1 MRPAHPAHRIALM
14 PLMAAA
20 LLVSGH
26 AKPNVNGPYTPLQVL
41 RPAEL
46 GFPSLLALR
55 EVDEG
60 EARVMI
66 MVEADG
72 KLRDW
77 MVTGYSHPLF
87 AKEALDSLP
96 TWKYEPATFH
106 GQPISTRTELHFQFK
121 REGIIRVIPGDV
133 ESARRMAKDRR
144 RDAFWQ
150 RVCEV
155 QELDA
160 VPEAVVEV
168 MPEPPDKLGAVQREG
183 RVVVDYFI
191 DPEGKVRMPLIVRSD
206 DEAFSAAVLLA
217 ITEWRYTPPRKQGVP
232 VMTRVWRQFD
242 FKPAQTV
249 AKG

>member
-1 MRPAHPAHRIALM
+1 MHSHPDARSVVRALAPDEPVILNRPHT
-14 PLMAAA
+14 AARAARFFVEKFPGRSLYAVKANPSPA
-20 LLVSGH
+20 LLETLWAAGVTHYDVASLG
-26 AKPNVNGPYTPLQVL
+26 VQVHGGMGFTDL
-41 RPAEL
+41 L
-46 GFPSLLALR
+46 G
-55 EVDEG
+55 
-60 EARVMI
+60 
-66 MVEADG
+66 
-72 KLRDW
+72 
-77 MVTGYSHPLF
+77 
-87 AKEALDSLP
+87 
-96 TWKYEPATFH
+96 
-106 GQPISTRTELHFQFK
+106 LHFQFK

-168 MPEPPDKLGAVQREG
+168 MPEPPDKLGAVLPEG

-217 ITEWRYTPPRKQGVP
+217 ITEWRYEPPKKQGVP

>member
-1 MRPAHPAHRIALM
+1 
-14 PLMAAA
+14 
-20 LLVSGH
+20 
-26 AKPNVNGPYTPLQVL
+26 
-41 RPAEL
+41 
-46 GFPSLLALR
+46 
-55 EVDEG
+55 
-60 EARVMI
+60 MI
-66 MVEADG
+66 MVESDG

-168 MPEPPDKLGAVQREG
+168 MPEPPDMLGAVLPEG

-217 ITEWRYTPPRKQGVP
+217 ITEWRYEPPKKQGVP

>member
-1 MRPAHPAHRIALM
+1 MRPARTALGIATTCFI
-14 PLMAAA
+14 AAFIA
-20 LLVSGH
+20 GDASAKSRPSG
-26 AKPNVNGPYTPLQVL
+26 PITPLQIT
-41 RPAEL
+41 RSTEL

-96 TWKYEPATFH
+96 TWKYEPATFQ

-144 RDAFWQ
+144 HDAFWQ
-150 RVCEV
+150 RVCKV

-160 VPEAVVEV
+160 VPEALVEV
-168 MPEPPDKLGAVQREG
+168 MPEPPDKLGALHREG
-183 RVVVDYFI
+183 RVVVDFFI
-191 DPEGKVRMPLIVRSD
+191 DPEGRVRMPLIVRSD
-206 DEAFSAAVLLA
+206 DEAFSTAVLLA
-217 ITEWRYTPPRKQGVP
+217 ITEWRYAPPKKEGIP

-242 FKPAQTV
+242 FRPV
-249 AKG
+249 DSIAKG

>member
-1 MRPAHPAHRIALM
+1 MSPARPAHGILIVHLV
-14 PLMAAA
+14 AA
-20 LLVSGH
+20 LIAGAAL
-26 AKPNVNGPYTPLQVL
+26 AKPGASGPYTPLQIT
-41 RPAEL
+41 RPTEL
-46 GFPSLLALR
+46 GFPRLLALR

-96 TWKYEPATFH
+96 SWKYEPATFH
-106 GQPISTRTELHFQFK
+106 GHPISTRTELHFQFK

-133 ESARRMAKDRR
+133 ESARRMVKDRR

-168 MPEPPDKLGAVQREG
+168 TPEQPDKLGAVQREG
-183 RVVVDYFI
+183 RVVVDFFI
-191 DPEGKVRMPLIVRSD
+191 DPEGRVRMPLIVRSD
-206 DEAFSAAVLLA
+206 DQAFSQAVLLA
-217 ITEWRYTPPRKQGVP
+217 ITEWRYTPPKKQGVP

-242 FKPAQTV
+242 FRPARGMTE
-249 AKG
+249 G